1 MTNTNKQQVRNSV
14 NLSDA
19 TKSSMIQLLN
29 SLLADALDLYSQLKY
44 AHWNVKGE
52 NFYQLHLLFD
62 SIAGHVLEHVDTI
75 AERVTTLG
83 GRANGTVRQSAEAS
97 SLTEFNL
104 QAFSGQEHLESVA
117 NALSLQARSART
129 AIDAA
134 AEAGDIDTSDLFTG
148 ISRELDKDL
157 WFVEAHLS
165 GTAVANQRA
174 SSGK

>member
-1 MTNTNKQQVRNSV
+1 MSNRAQQVRNSV

-19 TKSSMIQLLN
+19 TKASMIELLN
-29 SLLADALDLYSQLKY
+29 ARLGDALDLYSQLKY

-83 GRANGTVRQSAEAS
+83 GGARGTVRQSSVAS
-97 SLTEFNL
+97 NIPEYNHL
-104 QAFSGQEHLESVA
+104 AFSGEDHLEAVA
-117 NALSLQARSART
+117 NALAVQANGIRT
-129 AIDAA
+129 AIDTA
-134 AEAGDIDTSDLFTG
+134 AEAGDVDTSDLFTG
-148 ISRELDKDL
+148 MSRELDKDL

-165 GTAVANQRA
+165 GNTGATQRA
-174 SSGK
+174 SSGN